1 MNKFIQQN
9 SDGYFVFNQKIVTDQ
24 KIGHSLLEGLQLNSN
39 GSFSTQMND
48 VSSYVECEDKPLV
61 IQDLTHEKDFNFKLV
76 ATYNYEFSFDCRN
89 FLIDDWDRFCGEYP
103 ENNIPFV
110 FSNKA
115 QEQFFNLLT
124 DYDDDSFTWD
134 NQKVS
139 TPLATPNKPKSE
151 SELFWTGYYA
161 QDNTPWDIGK
171 VSPAISDT
179 INQLKIQRSNILVL
193 GCGLGH
199 DAGWIADQGHIVT
212 GVDYSDEAIKK
223 AKALYPKVNFI
234 KADAFNLP
242 EDFKDSF
249 DLVIEHTLYCAIN
262 PAKRKD
268 LIKSW
273 LSCLRDD
280 GHLLGVF
287 FVGHKP
293 SGPPFATTEY
303 ELKKNLDKKLQLMY
317 WTRWQS
323 SVDIRQGTEL
333 MIYAQK
339 KPKR

>member
-1 MNKFIQQN
+1 MNKFLQQN
-9 SDGYFVFNQKIVTDQ
+9 SEGYFVFNQKIVTDDT
-24 KIGHSLLEGLQLNSN
+24 IGKKLLQQLVLNSN
-39 GSFSTQMND
+39 GSYTTAMND
-48 VSSYVECEDKPLV
+48 IESFIECYDAPLI
-61 IQDLTHEKDFNFKLV
+61 IQNIIHDTGYILKLT
-76 ATYNYEFSFDCRN
+76 ATYNYCFNFDCRH
-89 FLIDDWDRFCGEYP
+89 FSVDDWDRLCGINSET
-103 ENNIPFV
+103 NIPFV

-115 QEQFFNLLT
+115 QEQFFSLLT
-124 DYDDDSFTWD
+124 EYDDDSFQW
-134 NQKVS
+134 NNERIS
-139 TPLATPNKPKSE
+139 TPSLIREKPKPE
-151 SELFWTGYYA
+151 PENFWSQYYETN
-161 QDNTPWDIGK
+161 NTPWDIAK

-179 INQLKIQRSNILVL
+179 ITQLKIQRSNILVL

-199 DAGWIADQGHIVT
+199 DAGWLAQQGHIVT
-212 GVDYSDEAIKK
+212 AVDYSQSALTR
-223 AKALYPKVNFI
+223 AKELYPKVNFV

-262 PAKRKD
+262 PTKRND

-273 LSCLRDD
+273 LKCLRDG

-303 ELKKNLDKKLQLMY
+303 ELDKRLKNRFQFLY

-323 SVDIRQGTEL
+323 SMDLRQGTEL

-339 KPKR
+339 KTR